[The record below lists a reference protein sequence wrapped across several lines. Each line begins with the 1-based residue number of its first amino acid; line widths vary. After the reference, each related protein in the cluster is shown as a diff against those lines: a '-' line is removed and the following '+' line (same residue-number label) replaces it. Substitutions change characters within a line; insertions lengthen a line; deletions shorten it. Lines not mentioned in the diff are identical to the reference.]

1 MTNLC
6 ILISCVLMSVVFN
19 LSMKCTRMELIP
31 RKGTLRPRYNDDDND
46 DDDNDD
52 DNDDDDDDDDEFA
65 TPPDV
70 FQILI
75 PAFFT
80 QLYVPEKS
88 EVLYFVVIVLGG
100 LGTSVALLMPW

>member
-1 MTNLC
+1 MYAHGAHL
-6 ILISCVLMSVVFN
+6 
-19 LSMKCTRMELIP
+19 
-31 RKGTLRPRYNDDDND
+31 RKGTLRPRYNDDDD
-46 DDDNDD
+46 DDD
-52 DNDDDDDDDDEFA
+52 FA

-88 EVLYFVVIVLGG
+88 EALYFVVIVLGG